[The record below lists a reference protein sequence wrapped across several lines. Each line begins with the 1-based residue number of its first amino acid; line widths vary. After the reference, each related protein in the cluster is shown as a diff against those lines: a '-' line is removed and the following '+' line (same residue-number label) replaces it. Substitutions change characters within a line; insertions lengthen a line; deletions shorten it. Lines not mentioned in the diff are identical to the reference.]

1 MLGNGWEREKTA
13 WKGLRSNSGAHHSGA
28 DSSGT
33 VDDVNEENL
42 EVRADEGEV
51 VGELVPNDGSD
62 GD

>member
-1 MLGNGWEREKTA
+1 M
-13 WKGLRSNSGAHHSGA
+13 
-28 DSSGT
+28 
-33 VDDVNEENL
+33 DDVNEESP